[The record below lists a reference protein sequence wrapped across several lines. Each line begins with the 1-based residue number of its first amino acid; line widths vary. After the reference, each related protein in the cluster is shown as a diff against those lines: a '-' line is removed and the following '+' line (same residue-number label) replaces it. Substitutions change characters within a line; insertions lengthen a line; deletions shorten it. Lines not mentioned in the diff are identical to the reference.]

1 MWFACA
7 LMADAVPYLKL
18 CGIHAMHSTSRQL
31 KRSQRTDTAPDA
43 APGAVPDA
51 APCSN
56 EILVEQASILRDSFA
71 CLKG

>member
-1 MWFACA
+1 
-7 LMADAVPYLKL
+7 MADAVPYLQL
-18 CGIHAMHSTSRQL
+18 CGIHAMHSASRRL
-31 KRSQRTDTAPDA
+31 KRWQLPDTA
-43 APGAVPDA
+43 PDA